1 MNITAIPGSESEGTT
16 RVLLEMRGA
25 LSGNAGIP
33 QETRLLFRGLSVLD
47 NVTVAGLLQH
57 PTRVLPRGV
66 ELVRPGASARE
77 TRDSQLNRLGRIVIA
92 FEQKYWDSKL
102 RAYGYTTLM
111 ALWHLIGGRQK
122 ITRFEA
128 AHFRDFLWRRF
139 FAQTLPPSDFELVT
153 SGDFRVL
160 REPWNAMQICAV
172 VTRKAG
178 WPSLFPRINTVDFDV
193 FIAETPYPGSVSKGT
208 NFVVRYHDAIPLTMP
223 HTISDKRWHHAF
235 HYHALRR
242 NVSDRAWF
250 VCVSDATRKDLL
262 SLFPQA
268 ESRSLTI
275 HNMVSH
281 EYFDDVASPVRIPQ
295 VIRTRLNTDITPA
308 LDPNFT
314 RRIYAEDAFEPF
326 DYLLVVSTIEPRK
339 NHETL
344 LAAWEKMRAERFP
357 KLKLLVVGKLGWH
370 HTEIVDKFRPWMER
384 GEAFFL
390 TKVPSSDLRLLYKYA
405 SATVCPSFGE
415 GFDFSGVEAMRS
427 GGVVIASDIPVHR
440 EVYVDAAEY
449 FNPYSVDDLVRAV
462 ECLLAPGGEARRDE
476 LIKKGAGVS
485 SRYTSD
491 VILPQWESFLREL
504 PR

>member
-1 MNITAIPGSESEGTT
+1 MADSRQKELN
-16 RVLLEMRGA
+16 VLLEMRAA
-25 LSGNAGIP
+25 LGGNAGIP
-33 QETRLLFRGLSVLD
+33 QETRLLFRGLSTLD
-47 NVTVAGLLQH
+47 NVSLAGLVQH
-57 PTRVLPRGV
+57 PTRVLPRG
-66 ELVRPGASARE
+66 LPAVRTGKSTRE
-77 TRDSQLNRLGRIVIA
+77 SRDAQLNRLGRIVIA
-92 FEQKYWDSKL
+92 IEQKYWDSKL

-111 ALWHLIGGRQK
+111 ALLHLVGGKQK
-122 ITRFEA
+122 LTRFEGL
-128 AHFRDFLWRRF
+128 HFRDFLWRKF
-139 FAQTLPPSDFELVT
+139 FAQSLPPTDFELVT
-153 SGDFRVL
+153 SGDFRIL

-172 VTRKAG
+172 VTRKMG
-178 WPSLFPRINTVDFDV
+178 WPSLFPRLNTADFDV
-193 FIAETPYPGSVSKGT
+193 MIAETPYPGSISKKT

-242 NVSDRAWF
+242 NVSDGAWF
-250 VCVSDATRKDLL
+250 VCVSDATRKDLI

-268 ESRSLTI
+268 EPRSFTI

-281 EYFDDVASPVRIPQ
+281 EYFDDATSPVRIPQ
-295 VIRTRLNTDITPA
+295 IIRTRLNGGITPP
-308 LDPNFT
+308 LDPSFT
-314 RRIYAEDAFEPF
+314 RRIFADDALEPF
-326 DYLLVVSTIEPRK
+326 DYLLIVSTVEPRK

-390 TKVPSSDLRLLYKYA
+390 TNVPSSDLRLLYKYA
-405 SATVCPSFGE
+405 GATICPSFGE

-427 GGVVIASDIPVHR
+427 GGAVVASDIPVHR
-440 EVYVDAAEY
+440 EVYIDAAEY
-449 FNPYSVDDLVRAV
+449 FNPYSVDDLVSAV
-462 ECLLAPGGEARRDE
+462 ECVIGPEGGARRKE
-476 LIKKGAGVS
+476 LIAAGASVS

-491 VILPQWESFLREL
+491 VILPQWESFLKKL